1 MNKIIADEK
10 DKNDEIFWNYF
21 RYQNPSFIGKD
32 LIITKQDKNE
42 QLVNDINDGLIDLS
56 NAIIKKENPGNENP
70 NKIVKI

>member
-21 RYQNPSFIGKD
+21 RYQNPSFIAKD

-56 NAIIKKENPGNENP
+56 NAIIKKENPENESP